1 MPFDCSM
8 KKLVPIF
15 SIVLL
20 VSCQTRR
27 EKENPVS
34 AIYSAEREI
43 FYNYLSN
50 RLATFEELAPGLTT
64 FQSTLPND
72 PNRYSDYQHHD
83 TKAAA
88 NTGVYMADLY
98 YCILA
103 QENDMSYKYFQS
115 VAALSKTL
123 GVEEL
128 QIDNLVGRY
137 GKNLNNY
144 DSLKGIAT
152 QLLKHTTLDLE
163 NDRERLAGI
172 AMATYQIENLYLA
185 LSILE
190 SYPEN
195 PSELEAGTKLSLQ
208 AKVFSQRANLEI
220 IYNFLRS
227 ITDPLDP
234 QSNPN
239 YPFYDAELRGLIG
252 IYQQLDAENAGQAE
266 IDPLKN
272 QKTIAELFKN
282 IKDLRTKIVSK
293 E

>member
-1 MPFDCSM
+1 MLFDCSM
-8 KKLVPIF
+8 KKLFPIF

-20 VSCQTRR
+20 VSCQTKQ

-123 GVEEL
+123 GVEEP

-239 YPFYDAELRGLIG
+239 YPFYDAELRDLIG